1 MSLCFGV
8 GLHVFVL
15 VCANGCICVGVRVGA
30 FLSVCVCE
38 GVCKEI
44 ECLPLCIPQLV
55 CSLKQENE
63 SHKVVV
69 RPVQSKQTNQSR
81 KYLFPEV

>member
-1 MSLCFGV
+1 MLM
-8 GLHVFVL
+8 
-15 VCANGCICVGVRVGA
+15 GA
-30 FLSVCVCE
+30 FVWEFGLPRFCVCSGGGGE
-38 GVCKEI
+38 GVWNEV

-69 RPVQSKQTNQSR
+69 RPVQSKQANQSR

>member
-1 MSLCFGV
+1 MLN
-8 GLHVFVL
+8 
-15 VCANGCICVGVRVGA
+15 ANGCICVGVWVA
-30 FLSVCVCE
+30 SFLCVFGGGGGGE
-38 GVCKEI
+38 GVWNEV

-69 RPVQSKQTNQSR
+69 RPVQSKQANQSR